1 MKIDLNLFT
10 VFEAIYT
17 EGSLTQAGKRLNL
30 TQPAISHALSRLRER
45 LDDPLFVRHGHRMRP
60 TPMAQKL
67 MPEVQTALKQLTS
80 ALQQAHV
87 FDASISDKTYCLA
100 MRDIIEST
108 MLPPMVQLLDEQA
121 PKVRLSSVRIER
133 KEMAQKLASG
143 EVDFAVDI
151 LLPKQENI
159 MHRKLIEDE
168 LVILT
173 NKSRHKIGSAIN
185 ESQYLKAKHILVSTR
200 ASGPNLVDYALT
212 TLGLERDISLRC
224 QHYYAACQVVNNTD
238 LVLTMPKHYA
248 QVLLQHFDNIEMHA
262 LPFKSGNID
271 MHLYW
276 HQNRD
281 TDPANVWFRDFINN
295 TFSKWITT

>member
-45 LDDPLFVRHGHRMRP
+45 LDDPLFERHGHRMRP
-60 TPMAQKL
+60 TPMAQNL
-67 MPEVQTALKQLTS
+67 MPEVQTALKQLNS
-80 ALQQAHV
+80 ALQKAHI
-87 FDASISDKTYCLA
+87 FDASVSDKTYCLA

-108 MLPPMVQLLDEQA
+108 MLPPMIQTLSERA
-121 PKVRLSSVRIER
+121 PKVRLASVRIER

-151 LLPKQENI
+151 LLPNQDNI
-159 MHRKLIEDE
+159 KHRKLIEDD

-173 NKSRHKIGSAIN
+173 NKSHHASGTAIN
-185 ESQYLKAKHILVSTR
+185 ESEYLKAKHILVSTR
-200 ASGPNLVDYALT
+200 ASGPNLVDYALST
-212 TLGLERDISLRC
+212 SGLERDIGLRC
-224 QHYYAACQVVNNTD
+224 QHYYAACQVVNKTD

-248 QVLLQHFDNIEMHA
+248 QVLVQHFDNIEVHP
-262 LPFKSGNID
+262 LPFNSGNID

-281 TDPANVWFRDFINN
+281 TDAANVWFREFIDETIGN
-295 TFSKWITT
+295 WVDV

>member
-45 LDDPLFVRHGHRMRP
+45 LDDPLFERHGHRMRP

-67 MPEVQTALKQLTS
+67 MPEVQTALKQLNS
-80 ALQQAHV
+80 ALQQAHD

-108 MLPPMVQLLDEQA
+108 MLPPMIQNLNELA
-121 PKVRLSSVRIER
+121 PNVTLASVRIER

-151 LLPKQENI
+151 LLPKQKNI
-159 MHRKLIEDE
+159 MHVKLIEDD
-168 LVILT
+168 LVIIS
-173 NKSRHKIGSAIN
+173 NKSLRNTGAAIS

-200 ASGPNLVDYALT
+200 ASGPNLVDYTLSF
-212 TLGLERDISLRC
+212 LGLERNISLRC
-224 QHYYAACQVVNNTD
+224 QHYYAACQVVNKTD
-238 LVLTMPKHYA
+238 LLLTMPKHYA
-248 QVLLQHFDNIEMHA
+248 QVLAQHFDNIEIHP

-281 TDPANVWFRDFINN
+281 TDPANMWFRGFINDTLSN
-295 TFSKWITT
+295 WVAT

>member
-45 LDDPLFVRHGHRMRP
+45 LDDPLFERHGHRMRP

-80 ALQQAHV
+80 ALQQAHI

-100 MRDIIEST
+100 MPDIIEST
-108 MLPPMVQLLDEQA
+108 MLPPMIQNLNEQA
-121 PKVRLSSVRIER
+121 PSVTLASVRIER

-143 EVDFAVDI
+143 DVDFAVDI
-151 LLPKQENI
+151 LLPKQKNI
-159 MHRKLIEDE
+159 MHVKLIEDE
-168 LVILT
+168 LVIIA
-173 NKSRHKIGSAIN
+173 NKNTRNTGTAIN

-200 ASGPNLVDYALT
+200 ASGPNLVDYTLSF
-212 TLGLERDISLRC
+212 LGLERDISLRC
-224 QHYYAACQVVNNTD
+224 QHYYSACQVVNKTD
-238 LVLTMPKHYA
+238 FLLTMPKHYA
-248 QVLLQHFDNIEMHA
+248 QVLAQHFDNIEIHA
-262 LPFKSGNID
+262 LPFKSSNID

-281 TDPANVWFRDFINN
+281 TDPANMWFRGFINDTIN
-295 TFSKWITT
+295 NWVAG